1 MRCNN
6 FQVGATSAVRE
17 KNGHDSF
24 TLVRGTEIE
33 GAWDGTGDLVWTA
46 AAAAG
51 FPVSH
56 VHISLH
62 VYAAGKGVR
71 EGF

>member
-46 AAAAG
+46 AAG
-51 FPVSH
+51 FPVSY

-62 VYAAGKGVR
+62 VYAACKGVR
-71 EGF
+71 QGF